1 MSLDKRLRRLE
12 TTLLSDP
19 IVLVFADGSTRG
31 IRYPGLGM
39 LSLFMAAL
47 SAEQPDSLMRQHLDW
62 IRDCVGYVDPGGGH
76 MIEVIKLA
84 MQANADEVCRSP
96 APCVRPPQ
104 LGPLPDLANRG
115 AA

>member
-1 MSLDKRLRRLE
+1 MRLDKRLRRLE

-62 IRDCVGYVDPGGGH
+62 IRDCVGYVDPAGGH
-76 MIEVIKLA
+76 MIDVIKVALKT
-84 MQANADEVCRSP
+84 NPDDVFSP
-96 APCVRPPQ
+96 PACVRPPQ